1 MIMTIAE
8 REDGVDLEVVIEN
21 VQMIIQ
27 DREDDPEVDHHD
39 VDKSTNHVM
48 PLWRCPIEFIHN
60 KWTFPVFRITISCFR
75 NKQTRNFQ
83 NRKNIFNK
91 NVDSKKEARN
101 RWGWC
106 LR

>member
-48 PLWRCPIEFIHN
+48 PLWRCPIEFIHTN
-60 KWTFPVFRITISCFR
+60 GLFLYSLLPFPAFEIKKFEIF
-75 NKQTRNFQ
+75 KIKKKYFQ
-83 NRKNIFNK
+83 
-91 NVDSKKEARN
+91 
-101 RWGWC
+101 
-106 LR
+106 